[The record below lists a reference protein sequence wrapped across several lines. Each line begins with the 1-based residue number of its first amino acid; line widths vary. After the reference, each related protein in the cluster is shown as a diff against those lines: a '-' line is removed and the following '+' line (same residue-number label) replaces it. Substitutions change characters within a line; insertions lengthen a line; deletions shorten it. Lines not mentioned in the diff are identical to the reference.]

1 MDNKSRKNTSDK
13 KNGGQSVASKR
24 GPTAAVK
31 PVPGA
36 VGNKKKGR
44 EDKDEEKEEEEE
56 TISSED
62 EVRERSARMS
72 C

>member
-1 MDNKSRKNTSDK
+1 M
-13 KNGGQSVASKR
+13 ASKR

-44 EDKDEEKEEEEE
+44 EDKDEEEEE